1 MTDEQYAKV
10 RWLYRAK
17 NAEKKLNALYHKREC
32 DRERAKRLAR
42 ALEGAGTGRSDSR
55 SNVTEE
61 SIFKLLGSGEEYE
74 KYFSFYLSVRRE
86 IEDVIK
92 TLGDPV
98 AEAVFTQKY
107 LNYMTMEE
115 IAEKMNCSVKTVKRK
130 HGEGLEKM
138 SPNALECPL
147 LM

>member
-92 TLGDPV
+92 TLEDPFD
-98 AEAVFTQKY
+98 EAIFIHRY
-107 LNYMTMEE
+107 LDYMTVEN
-115 IAEKMNCSVKTVKRK
+115 IAEKMSCDLSTIKRRHK
-130 HGEGLEKM
+130 KCLEKM
-138 SPNALECPL
+138 HPNALE
-147 LM
+147 

>member
-10 RWLYRAK
+10 QWLYRAK

-42 ALEGAGTGRSDSR
+42 ALGGAGAGRSDSR
-55 SNVTEE
+55 SNSTEE

-115 IAEKMNCSVKTVKRK
+115 IAEKMNCSLSTVKTIYKN
-130 HGEGLEKM
+130 GLKKID
-138 SPNALECPL
+138 LF
-147 LM
+147 